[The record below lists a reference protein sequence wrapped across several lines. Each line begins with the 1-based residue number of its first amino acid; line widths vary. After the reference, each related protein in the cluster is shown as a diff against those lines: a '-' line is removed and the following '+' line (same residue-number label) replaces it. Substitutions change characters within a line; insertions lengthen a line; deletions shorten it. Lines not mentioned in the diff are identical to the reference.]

1 MTVKIDRKWHYLP
14 VIMLV
19 ISMVGGLY
27 VFNATI
33 ERWVNKT
40 MQGYL
45 SGLLE
50 DVVYQ
55 INEDKPDFKTLA
67 VEGVADYISHLS
79 QASTEK
85 RISIIS
91 LDGTVLGDTSLSHRE
106 LSTLENHA
114 NRAEIMAAIK
124 KGYGFDI
131 RYSNTL
137 QVNML
142 YVAKTTDIENV
153 SYVVRLSMPMT
164 LLVSMSS
171 ELMSILIILMSL
183 SVAILIITT
192 ILSHH
197 RIENR
202 VLAEQALQ
210 EERIQQRTFEIELL
224 HRLANM
230 LAACNS
236 LQEAQKVV
244 EDIIPRILG
253 NVNGSVA
260 LMRASR
266 NQLSIKLDWGQS
278 WPAAMSYSPDECWAL
293 RRGKHHFSNDQYHSL
308 PCAHMAATG
317 EDQTLCIPL
326 TAHGNT
332 IGMLHLYF
340 GDKGTLVENETKQL
354 AFTVAEHLGLALAN
368 LSLQE
373 KLRSQAL
380 SDPLTGLFNR
390 RYFEESIDSLLMVAK
405 RDSVPLSLLMLDLDH
420 FKRFNDNFGHDAGDY
435 VLKEISGVLIN
446 TIGDDD
452 VVCRLGGEEL
462 AIIAPGL
469 NAQQAMALSA
479 TICANVE
486 ELHLNLKG
494 LSLGKVTVSIGV
506 ATFPDSRV
514 EQADLVK
521 YADVALYKAKD
532 YGRNRAVHY
541 LEEREDSA
549 TPIAIHAKDS

>member
-1 MTVKIDRKWHYLP
+1 
-14 VIMLV
+14 
-19 ISMVGGLY
+19 
-27 VFNATI
+27 
-33 ERWVNKT
+33 
-40 MQGYL
+40 
-45 SGLLE
+45 
-50 DVVYQ
+50 
-55 INEDKPDFKTLA
+55 
-67 VEGVADYISHLS
+67 
-79 QASTEK
+79 
-85 RISIIS
+85 
-91 LDGTVLGDTSLSHRE
+91 
-106 LSTLENHA
+106 
-114 NRAEIMAAIK
+114 
-124 KGYGFDI
+124 
-131 RYSNTL
+131 
-137 QVNML
+137 
-142 YVAKTTDIENV
+142 
-153 SYVVRLSMPMT
+153 
-164 LLVSMSS
+164 
-171 ELMSILIILMSL
+171 
-183 SVAILIITT
+183 
-192 ILSHH
+192 
-197 RIENR
+197 
-202 VLAEQALQ
+202 
-210 EERIQQRTFEIELL
+210 
-224 HRLANM
+224 
-230 LAACNS
+230 
-236 LQEAQKVV
+236 
-244 EDIIPRILG
+244 
-253 NVNGSVA
+253 
-260 LMRASR
+260 
-266 NQLSIKLDWGQS
+266 
-278 WPAAMSYSPDECWAL
+278 
-293 RRGKHHFSNDQYHSL
+293 
-308 PCAHMAATG
+308 MAATG

>member
-55 INEDKPDFKTLA
+55 INEDKPDFKTLG

-514 EQADLVK
+514 DQADLVK